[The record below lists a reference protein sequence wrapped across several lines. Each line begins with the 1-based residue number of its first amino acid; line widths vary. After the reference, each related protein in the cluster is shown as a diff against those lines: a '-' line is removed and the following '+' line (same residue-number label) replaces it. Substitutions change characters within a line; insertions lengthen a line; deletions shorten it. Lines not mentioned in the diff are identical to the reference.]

1 MFNRFLHHMKREIK
15 SFKRSHIKQYAI
27 YSFGYLFVTYC
38 VGIYIFF
45 IITPFVYFVIKSIP
59 SFSKEFYYHLR
70 YLSIRNINQKL
81 AIINVSKQDDEI
93 RYKML
98 TYEPL
103 ERLEKIRS
111 QLAIYFN
118 TNILAIEQ
126 SSRSKRI
133 AYLVTA
139 KTVKKNS
146 KNKTRTILNQ
156 LAIPNSNLAIK
167 ENDFIKC
174 ISFDCY
180 DTKKV
185 LSNKDNIAM
194 LLGVET
200 SKLSIKLSKNIIME
214 ISKQNNKIYYLQ
226 DHIFS
231 LDKPNKD
238 YQFLLGINKAT
249 GELLHGNIKEY
260 LHTLIFGASGSGKSC
275 FFNVVLQSL
284 MYFNDKIVFCLI
296 DYKILEF
303 KRYGQLKNTL
313 YISDHNDTLML
324 FKALMGE
331 MNRRFDIFSK
341 HDVLDIYEYNEEV
354 QYLPMIF
361 VAIDEIADLR
371 LTKSDVAEEIEET
384 FKKLMN
390 KGRASGIIF
399 WVACQRPSHGQ
410 IDTDVRANLDSRIAF
425 KVSDSKEA
433 SLANV
438 PDAHNLT
445 RANAIVKSQISTN
458 QIKGLF
464 IDKKHNNVFNELK
477 SRAKNGQQGNVVNIS
492 KTPSTITHSNDLI
505 VQQLKENVAFKREDQ
520 ASTYIDFKR
529 YIWDSTQ
536 SGDTIPKN
544 QIYIDALGLTDKQVR
559 TMKEKCLKEG
569 IFTKNK
575 ARRYVR
581 V

>member
-1 MFNRFLHHMKREIK
+1 MLNRWFNHIKREIK
-15 SFKRSHIKQYAI
+15 GFKKSHIKQYVICLFGSLFVI
-27 YSFGYLFVTYC
+27 YVMQVYLFL
-38 VGIYIFF
+38 
-45 IITPFVYFVIKSIP
+45 IISPFVYFVIKSIP

-70 YLSIRNINQKL
+70 YLSIRNINDKL
-81 AIINVSKQDDEI
+81 TIINVSKQDDEI

-139 KTVKKNS
+139 KTIKKNS
-146 KNKTRTILNQ
+146 KNKTRIVLNQ

-167 ENDFIKC
+167 ENDFIKQ
-174 ISFDCY
+174 ISFNCY

-194 LLGVET
+194 LLDVDP
-200 SKLSIKLSKNIIME
+200 SKLSIKLSKNVILE
-214 ISKQNNKIYYLQ
+214 VSKQNNKIYYLQ
-226 DHIFS
+226 DRI
-231 LDKPNKD
+231 LQLAKPSKD
-238 YQFLLGINKAT
+238 YQFLLGMNKAT
-249 GELLHGNIKEY
+249 GELLEGNIKEY

-284 MYFNDKIVFCLI
+284 MYFNDKIVYCLI

-324 FKALMGE
+324 FKALMAE
-331 MNRRFDIFSK
+331 MNHRFDMFSK

-361 VAIDEIADLR
+361 VAIDEIADLK

-445 RANAIVKSQISTN
+445 RANAIVKSQVSSN

-464 IDKKHNNVFNELK
+464 IDKQHNKVFNELK
-477 SRAKNGQQGNVVNIS
+477 LRAKSGQQGEGVNLS
-492 KTPSTITHSNDLI
+492 KTPSTITNSNDLI
-505 VQQLKENVAFKREDQ
+505 VQQLKKNVAFKHEDE

-559 TMKEKCLKEG
+559 TMKERCLKEG

-575 ARRYVR
+575 SRRYVR
-581 V
+581 A